1 MTPWANCA
9 FPHLPKPAFH
19 AQCQSRW
26 SYTNSWCVRR
36 RGLKPH
42 PQLRSSP
49 ILPSLQPPGFAFPL
63 NNTLGE
69 LRLAPTP
76 HPAFLRSPL
85 RVSPLGGVRPA
96 PGGNLVP
103 NVISNTK
110 EAPRHITERFNQP
123 RAAAVSVVG
132 FIRRHN
138 RASIAVAV
146 GLGIVALTVRRA
158 VTGARRQAAQTNP
171 IHDHKEVIHHD
182 DEPGIPIHLQEVGT
196 TE

>member
-1 MTPWANCA
+1 MPNASPRT
-9 FPHLPKPAFH
+9 
-19 AQCQSRW
+19 
-26 SYTNSWCVRR
+26 WCVRR

-49 ILPSLQPPGFAFPL
+49 ILPHCGLPGSAFSL

-76 HPAFLRSPL
+76 PTRVPAFSVARLTA
-85 RVSPLGGVRPA
+85 GGVRP
-96 PGGNLVP
+96 PPDSNLVP

-123 RAAAVSVVG
+123 KAAAVSVVG

-158 VTGARRQAAQTNP
+158 VNAGARRQAAQTNGQSMT
-171 IHDHKEVIHHD
+171 IRR
-182 DEPGIPIHLQEVGT
+182 
-196 TE
+196 